1 MGAAPKNGRAGISA
15 LLLGL
20 AIAVS
25 GCRTPEA
32 DEIELI
38 LGPEQVVRFQPQAA
52 FAEYFEL
59 SGVSDQLRITLASY
73 EADCRKLVP
82 PPPHSVS
89 VTITVESPLGRPL
102 GVGEYPFAAEEPP
115 ADQPRALPFI
125 RLHEGADRLPAY
137 GRLKITGFEPS
148 LHGLVKGEL
157 EFLNP
162 EEGRSAALSGKFTV
176 RLCRSVLDATRN
188 KED

>member
-1 MGAAPKNGRAGISA
+1 MGPPLQIVRRRIYSV
-15 LLLGL
+15 LFVLSVL
-20 AIAVS
+20 AS
-25 GCRTPEA
+25 GCRSQEA
-32 DEIELI
+32 EEIELI
-38 LGPEQVVRFQPQAA
+38 LGPEQVVRFQPRAA

-82 PPPHSVS
+82 PPPHGVS
-89 VTITVESPLGRPL
+89 ITITVESPLGRPL
-102 GVGEYPFAAEEPP
+102 GVGEYPYTAEEPRL
-115 ADQPRALPFI
+115 DQPRALPFI
-125 RLHEGADRLPAY
+125 RLHEGAERLPAY
-137 GRLKITGFEPS
+137 GKLKLTGFEPD
-148 LHGLVKGEL
+148 LHGLVRGEL

-162 EEGRSAALSGKFTV
+162 EEGRGAALSGKFTV